1 MNFRFN
7 DSEVQ
12 TLVELLSLA
21 TLVAE
26 WNQDPAF
33 QHKMAA
39 INSLED
45 KIFEHILHAGHS
57 DMIEFNEIE
66 QRHQV
71 TDAFEKNSF
80 FMHCYDEFRQ
90 ESFWEELVIRLADRD
105 LVQRIGMD
113 AWNALSE
120 EERRAKTIEQ
130 EKRYWIELEK
140 YGVDHLR
147 VVHPVGQG

>member
-1 MNFRFN
+1 MNFRFT
-7 DSEVQ
+7 DSEIL

-26 WNQDPAF
+26 WNQNPAF

-45 KIFEHILHAGHS
+45 KIFEHLLHAGYTKVV
-57 DMIEFNEIE
+57 EFNEIE

-71 TDAFEKNSF
+71 TDDFEKNSF
-80 FMHCYDEFRQ
+80 FMQCYDEFRQ

-105 LVQRIGMD
+105 LAQRIGFD
-113 AWNALSE
+113 AWNALTE
-120 EERRAKTIEQ
+120 EQRRAQTIEQ

-140 YGVDHLR
+140 HGVDHLR
-147 VVHPVGQG
+147 VIHPLGQG